1 MICITIG
8 HKSCS
13 YMTKIKEQQKER
25 QEYILDWEEY
35 SKQNNVYSWLS
46 YILYAIL
53 FIPMLIAWIII
64 EYRKE

>member
-1 MICITIG
+1 VAVERDQLATNDT
-8 HKSCS
+8 
-13 YMTKIKEQQKER
+13 TKEE

-35 SKQNNVYSWLS
+35 SKQNNVYSWLA
-46 YILYAIL
+46 YILYVIL

>member
-1 MICITIG
+1 MAVERDQ
-8 HKSCS
+8 
-13 YMTKIKEQQKER
+13 MTTNDTTKEN

-35 SKQNNVYSWLS
+35 SKQNNVYSWLA
-46 YILYAIL
+46 YILYVIL

>member
-1 MICITIG
+1 
-8 HKSCS
+8 
-13 YMTKIKEQQKER
+13 MTKIKEQQKER

-35 SKQNNVYSWLS
+35 SKQNNVYSWLA
-46 YILYAIL
+46 YILYVIL

>member
-1 MICITIG
+1 MAVERDQLATNDT
-8 HKSCS
+8 
-13 YMTKIKEQQKER
+13 TKKE

-35 SKQNNVYSWLS
+35 SKQNNVYSWLA
-46 YILYAIL
+46 YILYVIL

>member
-1 MICITIG
+1 M
-8 HKSCS
+8 K
-13 YMTKIKEQQKER
+13 KNKKEK

-35 SKQNNVYSWLS
+35 SNQNNVYSWHA
-46 YILYAIL
+46 YILYVIL

>member
-1 MICITIG
+1 MAVERDQLATNDT
-8 HKSCS
+8 
-13 YMTKIKEQQKER
+13 TKEE

-35 SKQNNVYSWLS
+35 SKQNNVYSWLA
-46 YILYAIL
+46 YILYVIL

>member
-13 YMTKIKEQQKER
+13 YMNKIKEQQKEK

-35 SKQNNVYSWLS
+35 SKQNNVYSWLA
-46 YILYAIL
+46 YILYVIL

>member
-1 MICITIG
+1 MAVERDKRATNDT
-8 HKSCS
+8 
-13 YMTKIKEQQKER
+13 TKEE

-35 SKQNNVYSWLS
+35 SKQNNVYSWLA
-46 YILYAIL
+46 YILYVIL

>member
-1 MICITIG
+1 IG

-35 SKQNNVYSWLS
+35 SKQNNVYSWLA
-46 YILYAIL
+46 YILYVIL

>member
-1 MICITIG
+1 MAVERDQLATNDT
-8 HKSCS
+8 
-13 YMTKIKEQQKER
+13 TKEE

-35 SKQNNVYSWLS
+35 SKQNNVYSWFA
-46 YILYAIL
+46 YILYVIL